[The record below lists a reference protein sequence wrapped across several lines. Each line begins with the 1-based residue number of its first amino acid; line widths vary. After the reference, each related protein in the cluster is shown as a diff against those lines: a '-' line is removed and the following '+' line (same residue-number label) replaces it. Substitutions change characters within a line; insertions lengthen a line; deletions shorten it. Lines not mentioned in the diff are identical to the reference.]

1 MSHEK
6 ENKVVNIGHNSGN
19 TVSKDAYAKLL
30 NSLHRLH
37 IYSRQEMR
45 RAERFLDEAFTKYSN
60 SDPRSI
66 KLKDFQIHE
75 SRSRGKEIADK
86 FSEYAEENIST
97 LESKANREDIK
108 LDIDIRGHS
117 TNTSDG
123 ENNS

>member
-6 ENKVVNIGHNSGN
+6 ENKVVSIGHNSGS
-19 TVSKDAYAKLL
+19 TVSKEAYAKLL

-45 RAERFLDEAFTKYSN
+45 RAERFLDEAFTKYPN
-60 SDPRSI
+60 SRSEAR

-75 SRSRGKEIADK
+75 SRLRGKDIADK
-86 FSEYAEENIST
+86 FSEYAESNISM

-108 LDIDIRGHS
+108 LDIDNRGHP
-117 TNTSDG
+117 TNTSD
-123 ENNS
+123 EDNNS

>member
-19 TVSKDAYAKLL
+19 TVSKEAYAKLL

>member
-6 ENKVVNIGHNSGN
+6 ENKVVSIGHNSGS
-19 TVSKDAYAKLL
+19 TVSKEAYAKLL

>member
-6 ENKVVNIGHNSGN
+6 ENKVVSIGHNSGS
-19 TVSKDAYAKLL
+19 TVSKEAYAKLL

-86 FSEYAEENIST
+86 FSEYAEKNIST